1 MVEMT
6 YRSSAIDTSCGIRHT
21 ALAAEERKICLGR
34 GRRVSCRQGGGG
46 LCTMIDLSAFLGGLV
61 GLVRG
66 GRMVFFGLDLLSQSG
81 GYRVCPVLG
90 LHRFWRSV
98 PTYLTG
104 KGPIGPCGYAMGVAS
119 GETGLQAR
127 LLGLLQNVEKEDDST
142 AVPKLGSGLRLRGLT
157 SSSSKGLRF
166 SQMRRRGEQAEL
178 GENQSTFSPS

>member
-1 MVEMT
+1 
-6 YRSSAIDTSCGIRHT
+6 
-21 ALAAEERKICLGR
+21 
-34 GRRVSCRQGGGG
+34 
-46 LCTMIDLSAFLGGLV
+46 MIDLSTLLGGLV

-66 GRMVFFGLDLLSQSG
+66 GRMVVFGLALLSQSG

-127 LLGLLQNVEKEDDST
+127 LLGLLQNVKQEDDSM

-157 SSSSKGLRF
+157 SSSSKGAALF
-166 SQMRRRGEQAEL
+166 SNAATKRAGRIRREPLSVIVAVVAVVVVVER
-178 GENQSTFSPS
+178 